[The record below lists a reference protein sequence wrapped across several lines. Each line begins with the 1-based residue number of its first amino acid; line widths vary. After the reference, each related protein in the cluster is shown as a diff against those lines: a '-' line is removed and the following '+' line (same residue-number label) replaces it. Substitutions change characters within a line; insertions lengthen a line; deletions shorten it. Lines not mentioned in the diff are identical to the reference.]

1 MKRIALIALLT
12 ASAQGAFAQKFITR
26 TGKVSFFSST
36 AVENIE
42 AINNESQAAIDA
54 ATGNVAFQIPVKSFH
69 FENALMQ
76 EHFNENYMESDK
88 FPTAT
93 FKGKITNPGSVS
105 FGKDGTYNVT
115 AAGQLT
121 IHGVTH
127 DVSSPGIITIK
138 AGQVT
143 AYSKFKVKTA
153 DYGIKIPGI
162 AAGKVAESIEI
173 TVNSILAAK

>member
-1 MKRIALIALLT
+1 MKRIALIALLA
-12 ASAQGAFAQKFITR
+12 ASSQAAFAQKFITR

-42 AINNESQAAIDA
+42 AINNEAQAAIDA
-54 ATGNVAFQIPVKSFH
+54 ATGNVVFQIPVKSFH

-88 FPTAT
+88 FPMAT
-93 FKGKITNPGSVS
+93 FKGKITNPG

-121 IHGVTH
+121 IHGITH
-127 DVSSPGIITIK
+127 DVSTPGTITIK
-138 AGQVT
+138 GGEVT
-143 AYSKFKVKTA
+143 AMSKFKVKTA

-173 TVNSILAAK
+173 TINSILAAK